1 MNCNRADS
9 PADTYALSHHQLSVP
24 AFLKLLT
31 TGGVGLSTSEAMGA
45 ASALIKAGYNKANV
59 SNPFVGVSEPA
70 LVAAG
75 VTDPETRKQ
84 IIAWGRSGRSRT
96 TSGSTSG
103 SPSNGAPGKKR
114 KAKGSDLDKPLPVKA
129 EEKEAI
135 SLEFDEVMEDYV
147 SAFLRTRRQT
157 LTDSYFLVTA
167 R

>member
-1 MNCNRADS
+1 MN
-9 PADTYALSHHQLSVP
+9 
-24 AFLKLLT
+24 
-31 TGGVGLSTSEAMGA
+31 A

-59 SNPFVGVSEPA
+59 TNPFVGISEPA

-75 VTDPETRKQ
+75 VLDPETRKQ

-96 TSGSTSG
+96 VSGN
-103 SPSNGAPGKKR
+103 SNGSSSSTAPGKKR

-147 SAFLRTRRQT
+147 STPSSIQA
-157 LTDSYFLVTA
+157 DVDEIIISATA